1 VQYAA
6 LFQLRSVKLDGVDD
20 SDYIHALTYVDLDSE
35 QFIDIPQE
43 DVERLRSLTAALAYI
58 VDERAVPP
66 AEMRRVL
73 TAEQHADYT
82 TSFGWDISPAESDQY
97 GDMPWQLRNY
107 LDAVRQGDKHTRTA
121 NLFQRSTKR
130 DAQGRTAFGRYEAKA
145 FACYES
151 AVMDLCNYVD
161 TDPTRNP
168 NPDVQ
173 LAGEIQRWLD
183 RDVNPEP
190 GYGPDVSIEGV
201 PRVRGSKS
209 RFALIDAQPVVGV
222 RLRKHWRQREALS
235 KAVLE
240 LLYAE
245 VEEAVLTDEQRLK
258 MRRQMEMLRNLHPER
273 D

>member
-1 VQYAA
+1 M
-6 LFQLRSVKLDGVDD
+6 FELRRIKQDGVDD

-35 QFIDIPQE
+35 QFIDILPA
-43 DVERLRSLTAALAYI
+43 DVDRLRSLTAALAYI

-73 TAEQHADYT
+73 TAEQHAEYV
-82 TSFGWDISPAESDQY
+82 TSFDWDISPAESDQY
-97 GDMPWQLRNY
+97 GEMPWQLSNY
-107 LDAVRQGDKHTRTA
+107 LDTVREGDRHTSTA
-121 NLFQRSTKR
+121 NLFKRSTKR
-130 DAQGRTAFGRYEAKA
+130 DAQGRTAFQRYDARA
-145 FACYES
+145 FSCYES
-151 AVMDLCNYVD
+151 AVMDLCNYTD

-168 NPDVQ
+168 SPDAR
-173 LAGEIQRWLD
+173 LAGEILRWLD

-190 GYGPDVSIEGV
+190 GYGPDISIGGV

-235 KAVLE
+235 RAVLE
-240 LLYAE
+240 LLYEE
-245 VEEAVLTDEQRLK
+245 VEEVVLTDEQRLR
-258 MRRQMEMLRNLHPER
+258 MRRGMEMLRNLNPER

>member
-1 VQYAA
+1 
-6 LFQLRSVKLDGVDD
+6 LFELRRIKADGVDD
-20 SDYIHALTYVDLDSE
+20 SDYIHALTYIDLNSE
-35 QFIDIPQE
+35 QFIDILPL
-43 DVERLRSLTAALAYI
+43 DVDRLRSLTAALAYI

-73 TAEQHADYT
+73 TAEQHAEYV
-82 TSFGWDISPAESDQY
+82 TSFDWDMSPVESDHS

-107 LDAVRQGDKHTRTA
+107 LDLVREGDKHTRTA
-121 NLFQRSTKR
+121 NLFRRSKKR

-145 FACYES
+145 ESCYES

-168 NPDVQ
+168 NPDAQ
-173 LAGEIQRWLD
+173 LAGEILRWLD

-190 GYGPDVSIEGV
+190 GYGPDVSISGV

-222 RLRKHWRQREALS
+222 LLRKHWRQREALS
-235 KAVLE
+235 RAVLE

-245 VEEAVLTDEQRLK
+245 VEEAVLTEEQRLRI
-258 MRRQMEMLRNLHPER
+258 RRGMEMLRNLNPER

>member
-1 VQYAA
+1 M
-6 LFQLRSVKLDGVDD
+6 FELRRIKQDGVDD

-35 QFIDIPQE
+35 QFIDILPP
-43 DVERLRSLTAALAYI
+43 DLHRLRSLTAALAYI

-73 TAEQHADYT
+73 TAEQHAEYV
-82 TSFGWDISPAESDQY
+82 TSFDWDMSPVESDQY

-107 LDAVRQGDKHTRTA
+107 LDVVRQGDRHTSTA
-121 NLFQRSTKR
+121 NLFRRSTKR
-130 DAQGRTAFGRYEAKA
+130 DAQRRTAFGRYEAKA
-145 FACYES
+145 ESCYES

-173 LAGEIQRWLD
+173 LAGEILRWLD

-190 GYGPDVSIEGV
+190 GYGPDISIEGV

-235 KAVLE
+235 RAVLE

-245 VEEAVLTDEQRLK
+245 VEEAVITDEQRLR
-258 MRRQMEMLRNLHPER
+258 MRRGMEMLRNLNPER